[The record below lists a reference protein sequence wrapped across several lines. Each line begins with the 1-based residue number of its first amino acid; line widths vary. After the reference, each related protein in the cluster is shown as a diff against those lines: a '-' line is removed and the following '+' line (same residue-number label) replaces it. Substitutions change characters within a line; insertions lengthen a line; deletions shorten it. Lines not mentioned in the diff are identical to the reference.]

1 MRIYKTLGDLA
12 EDSQGF
18 MRIWETGIGFLR
30 IGRTL
35 GDLGE
40 DS

>member
-12 EDSQGF
+12 GF
-18 MRIWETGIGFLR
+18 TRIRENLTGIGFLR